1 MTVLFNPLNLFIS
14 LQKAFCK
21 PATVLFL
28 YLKAVHLPD
37 LSFSF
42 KGRGLLLWVGGSGGG
57 GVVSH
62 HTAADTADT
71 AGLSILDRYQS
82 YR

>member
-1 MTVLFNPLNLFIS
+1 MKRTSIDSGSLHSLDGCIICMTVLFNPLNLFIS

-42 KGRGLLLWVGGSGGG
+42 KGRGLLLWVGGSGGPG
-57 GVVSH
+57 G
-62 HTAADTADT
+62 
-71 AGLSILDRYQS
+71 GGC
-82 YR
+82 